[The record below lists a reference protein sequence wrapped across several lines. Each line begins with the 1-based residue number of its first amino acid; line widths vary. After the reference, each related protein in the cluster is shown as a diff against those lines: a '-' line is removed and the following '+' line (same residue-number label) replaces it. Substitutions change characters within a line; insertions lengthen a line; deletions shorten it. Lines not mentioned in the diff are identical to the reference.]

1 MAVIQ
6 RMERGDW
13 SRVREIYV
21 EGIRTRRATFE
32 TSAPG
37 WEEWDASH
45 LPCCRLVAVRDAD
58 VVGWAALSPYS
69 SRCVYDG
76 VAEASVYVAAR
87 HRGEGIGSLL
97 LERLIAES
105 ESEGIWTLQ
114 GGIFPENAA
123 SIALCRKMGFR
134 EVGRRERIGRLDGE
148 WKDVL
153 LLERR
158 SPVVGV

>member
-13 SRVREIYV
+13 TRVREIYV

-37 WEEWDASH
+37 WEE
-45 LPCCRLVAVRDAD
+45 
-58 VVGWAALSPYS
+58 
-69 SRCVYDG
+69 
-76 VAEASVYVAAR
+76 
-87 HRGEGIGSLL
+87 
-97 LERLIAES
+97 LERLVSES
-105 ESEGIWTLQ
+105 ENEGIWTLQ

-158 SPVVGV
+158 SPAVGV